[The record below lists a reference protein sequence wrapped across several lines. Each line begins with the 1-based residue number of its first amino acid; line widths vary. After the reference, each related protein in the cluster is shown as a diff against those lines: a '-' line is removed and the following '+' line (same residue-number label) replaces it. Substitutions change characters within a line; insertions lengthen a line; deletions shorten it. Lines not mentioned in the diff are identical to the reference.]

1 MAKIEFGDSGRQ
13 TFMTNQRKI
22 TANQINARAS
32 TGPKSEL
39 GKSRATRNARRHGL
53 SISIFSDPNR
63 SAEIDNLALKI
74 AGQVAEPDVI
84 ELARDIARAQI
95 DLARI
100 RQARHDLLSRELDD
114 PEFRPKEFFKNA
126 DVVIKGISGLLPAY
140 GPNDRV
146 LHWKKPQGAH
156 KFAYILSDLSHQL
169 LAIDR
174 YEQRVLSRRKSAI
187 RAFECAKWD
196 TMNSTLI
203 RS

>member
-1 MAKIEFGDSGRQ
+1 MAKIEFDDSGRR

-39 GKSRATRNARRHGL
+39 GKSRATRNSRRHGL

-63 SAEIDNLALKI
+63 SAEIDNLAFRI
-74 AGQVAEPDVI
+74 SGQGAQPDVI

-100 RQARHDLLSRELDD
+100 RQARHDLLAGELDD
-114 PEFRPKEFFKNA
+114 PEFRPKEFFKNT
-126 DVVIKGISGLLPAY
+126 DVVVKGSGLLRAY

-146 LHWKKPQGAH
+146 LHWKKLQGAH
-156 KFAYILSDLSHQL
+156 KFVYILSDLSHQL

-187 RAFECAKWD
+187 RAFECAKWE